1 MIRTYE
7 AIYILNP
14 EFIEDEVNEFIDMIA
29 GIVEQNGGTVLSKGI
44 WDKRPLA
51 YEINRQK
58 DGIYCLMYFEA
69 ESTVP
74 ALVTRAFRINDDVI
88 RGMITL
94 IDKRY
99 VDTSEI
105 KAPGNAPEEE
115 KEADSI
121 VPDAEPVI
129 PSDEEMQAVEESVE
143 AESEEAPAEAEDAPE
158 AAQEP
163 AEEAPEAATEPAE
176 EAAAEE

>member
-115 KEADSI
+115 KEADAI

-129 PSDEEMQAVEESVE
+129 PSEEEMQAVSEPEE
-143 AESEEAPAEAEDAPE
+143 AEPAEAEAEPAE
-158 AAQEP
+158 AEP
-163 AEEAPEAATEPAE
+163 AEEAPEAAAEPAE